1 MRIGLACL
9 VSLLLLIAACSDDE
23 GGTGTVD
30 GGNSN
35 DASQV
40 DSFVP
45 MANCTPLDLANAP
58 AITIVNQDI
67 TPNPQGGNVPGGTF
81 KLMSVK
87 LDASGITVNG
97 TAKARIEFVAG
108 TATSGAARVALIIDA
123 TALGMPV
130 EQDVTGAG
138 LYTVTGTSLNL
149 AEGCGG
155 SNPLSGLTYTAAAA
169 GVTIWTSYMV
179 TDPIALTIPIE
190 LLFVSE

>member
-9 VSLLLLIAACSDDE
+9 LSVLVAACSGD

-35 DASQV
+35 DGGPV

-45 MANCTPLDLANAP
+45 MANCTPLDLASAP
-58 AITIVNQDI
+58 TITIVNQQI
-67 TPNPQGGNVPGGTF
+67 TPDPQGGDVPGGTF

-87 LDASGITVNG
+87 LDASGISVTG
-97 TAKARIEFVAG
+97 TAKARIEFVSG

-155 SNPLSGLTYTAAAA
+155 SNPLSGLTYTGAAT

-190 LLFVSE
+190 LEFVSE